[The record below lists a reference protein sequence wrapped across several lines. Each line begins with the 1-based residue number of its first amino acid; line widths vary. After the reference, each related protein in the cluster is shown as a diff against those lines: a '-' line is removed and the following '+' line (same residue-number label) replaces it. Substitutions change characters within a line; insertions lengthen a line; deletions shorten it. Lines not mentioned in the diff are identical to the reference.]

1 MNYQF
6 SDRMA
11 TLKPSLVRE
20 ILKASSDPEVIA
32 FSAGN
37 PAPDAF
43 PVEDVRRIAGE
54 ILDDAP
60 IDALQYSIT
69 EGYAPLRDALKRM
82 VQTHYAIPLSA
93 DDDLIV
99 ISGAQQGMDLAAKAF
114 VNEGDTV

>member
-69 EGYAPLRDALKRM
+69 EGYAPPARGAQAHGPDALRHP
-82 VQTHYAIPLSA
+82 V
-93 DDDLIV
+93 
-99 ISGAQQGMDLAAKAF
+99 
-114 VNEGDTV
+114 ERRR

>member
-43 PVEDVRRIAGE
+43 AV
-54 ILDDAP
+54 
-60 IDALQYSIT
+60 
-69 EGYAPLRDALKRM
+69 
-82 VQTHYAIPLSA
+82 
-93 DDDLIV
+93 
-99 ISGAQQGMDLAAKAF
+99 
-114 VNEGDTV
+114 

>member
-69 EGYAPLRDALKRM
+69 EGYAPLREALKRM
-82 VQTHYAIPLSA
+82 VR
-93 DDDLIV
+93 
-99 ISGAQQGMDLAAKAF
+99 
-114 VNEGDTV
+114 

>member
-69 EGYAPLRDALKRM
+69 EGYAPLREALK
-82 VQTHYAIPLSA
+82 LS
-93 DDDLIV
+93 LIH
-99 ISGAQQGMDLAAKAF
+99 L
-114 VNEGDTV
+114 

>member
-69 EGYAPLRDALKRM
+69 EGYAPCAMRS
-82 VQTHYAIPLSA
+82 SA
-93 DDDLIV
+93 WSRRITP
-99 ISGAQQGMDLAAKAF
+99 SR
-114 VNEGDTV
+114 